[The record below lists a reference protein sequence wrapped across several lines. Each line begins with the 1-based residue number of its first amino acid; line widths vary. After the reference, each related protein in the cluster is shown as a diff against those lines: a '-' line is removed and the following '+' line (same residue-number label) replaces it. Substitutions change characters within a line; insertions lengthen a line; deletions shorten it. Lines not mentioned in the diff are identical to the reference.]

1 MPDQPGCFSAG
12 NTMDEAVEN
21 ARHAID
27 QHVGI
32 LIEDGVSIPLGRPL
46 AVHQA
51 DPDYADWVWAIVDVP
66 VEKYLGPAE
75 NINSTVPRLIPAHI
89 DEYAKS
95 RDMSRSGLLVEAAR
109 SAMHAWHWSLAST
122 SLGMRSGIALH
133 ATRDLMRLAPEP
145 LYRPLLRYFVGQNS
159 AQVAHKALMRLS
171 RYWHTPLHAV
181 KGPRHQG

>member
-46 AVHQA
+46 AVHPA
-51 DPDYADWVWAIVDVP
+51 DLDYADWVGAIVDVP

-89 DEYAKS
+89 DEYGRS
-95 RDMSRSGLLVEAAR
+95 RGMSRSGFLVEAAR
-109 SAMHAWHWSLAST
+109 S
-122 SLGMRSGIALH
+122 
-133 ATRDLMRLAPEP
+133 
-145 LYRPLLRYFVGQNS
+145 
-159 AQVAHKALMRLS
+159 
-171 RYWHTPLHAV
+171 PLHA
-181 KGPRHQG
+181 